1 MSAADPDAD
10 DTLTYAIAAGN
21 DDGKFGIDSTTGQLT
36 VAGDFDIAAV
46 PAHSLTVAASDGRG
60 GTAICERAP

>member
-36 VAGDFDIAAV
+36 VAGDFDRID
-46 PAHSLTVAASDGRG
+46 LTFCAGSDAS
-60 GTAICERAP
+60 